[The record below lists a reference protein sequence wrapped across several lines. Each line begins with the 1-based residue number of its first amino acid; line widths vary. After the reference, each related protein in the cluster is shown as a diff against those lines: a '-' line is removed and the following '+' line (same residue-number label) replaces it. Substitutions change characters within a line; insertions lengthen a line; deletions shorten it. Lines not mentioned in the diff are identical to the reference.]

1 MAPFQISEQDVATLP
16 GLRAVRGTQRQLQ
29 KRPPPGVLPVLGTQ
43 VGEWAVPHV
52 LPAVRRDRPGG
63 AQPDE
68 RIGRRRPGLM
78 KQPMPGAPS
87 AWLAYVDVDDV
98 KASTEKVRSLGGQV
112 LKDVTEVPQMGW
124 FSVIADPTGAVLG
137 LWQTAR

>member
-1 MAPFQISEQDVATLP
+1 MANPFVHVELNTTDPDQAKAFYRELFTWTMEDMQMGPDMTYTMIQP
-16 GLRAVRGTQRQLQ
+16 GEGT
-29 KRPPPGVLPVLGTQ
+29 
-43 VGEWAVPHV
+43 
-52 LPAVRRDRPGG
+52 GG
-63 AQPDE
+63 
-68 RIGRRRPGLM
+68 GLM

>member
-1 MAPFQISEQDVATLP
+1 MIPPVDVDT
-16 GLRAVRGTQRQLQ
+16 
-29 KRPPPGVLPVLGTQ
+29 K
-43 VGEWAVPHV
+43 
-52 LPAVRRDRPGG
+52 
-63 AQPDE
+63 
-68 RIGRRRPGLM
+68 GRRLMANPFVHVELNTTDPDKAKAFYRELFTWTMDDMQMGPDMTYTMIQPGEGTGGGLM

>member
-1 MAPFQISEQDVATLP
+1 MIPPVDVDTKGRRLMANPFVHVELNTTHPDKAKAFYRELFTWTMDDMQMGPDTTYTMIQPGEGTGG
-16 GLRAVRGTQRQLQ
+16 GLR
-29 KRPPPGVLPVLGTQ
+29 
-43 VGEWAVPHV
+43 
-52 LPAVRRDRPGG
+52 
-63 AQPDE
+63 
-68 RIGRRRPGLM
+68 

-87 AWLAYVDVDDV
+87 AWLAYVDVEDV